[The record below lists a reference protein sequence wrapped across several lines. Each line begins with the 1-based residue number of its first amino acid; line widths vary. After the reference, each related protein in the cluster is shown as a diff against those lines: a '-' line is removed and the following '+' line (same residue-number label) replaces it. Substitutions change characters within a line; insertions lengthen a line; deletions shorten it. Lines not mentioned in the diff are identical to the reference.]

1 LHTQITIL
9 KYLRLFHFCFNRL
22 FLTVIVSNFH
32 KSLRTL
38 SSCTATTV
46 CSCSS
51 VYRHNVRRNHEVY
64 LFSTPSN
71 SFPPHPHSLYRLCSH
86 IYRYYFGYP
95 RAKSLPAP
103 VHSPVIFRLQVR
115 LYMMHIYIIYIMFIF
130 MHKNIKYIYAH
141 IHILY
146 MYRCIIYIY
155 I

>member
-1 LHTQITIL
+1 MHAQITIL
-9 KYLRLFHFCFNRL
+9 KYLRLFYFCFNCL

-32 KSLRTL
+32 KLLKTL

-46 CSCSS
+46 CSCSL

-64 LFSTPSN
+64 PFSTPSN
-71 SFPPHPHSLYRLCSH
+71 SFPPHPYSPCRLCSH

-115 LYMMHIYIIYIMFIF
+115 LYMMHIYNLY
-130 MHKNIKYIYAH
+130 NVYIYA
-141 IHILY
+141 
-146 MYRCIIYIY
+146 
-155 I
+155 